1 MTAVSF
7 SISRG
12 VSGTKMTDITVG
24 TSAPG
29 AGDIEFRFNVLDT
42 NSKNL
47 NDEDLVVA
55 LDAFRRWVLT
65 NGPTSIAITQQ
76 PSGPPS

>member
-7 SISRG
+7 SIRRG
-12 VSGTKMTDITVG
+12 VSGMQMSDITVG

-29 AGDIEFRFNVLDT
+29 TLDIELRFNVLDS

-47 NDEDLVVA
+47 NDQDIFLA
-55 LDAFRRWVLT
+55 LKAFQRAIMQ
-65 NGPTSIAITQQ
+65 NGTTVDITLS

>member
-12 VSGTKMTDITVG
+12 VSGFKMTDITVG

-29 AGDIEFRFNVLDT
+29 AGDIELRFNVLDT
-42 NSKNL
+42 NSKNM
-47 NDEDLVVA
+47 NDKDLIIA
-55 LDAFRRWVLT
+55 LLAFRRALETGGSAKTAVT
-65 NGPTSIAITQQ
+65 NQ
-76 PSGPPS
+76 PSGPP